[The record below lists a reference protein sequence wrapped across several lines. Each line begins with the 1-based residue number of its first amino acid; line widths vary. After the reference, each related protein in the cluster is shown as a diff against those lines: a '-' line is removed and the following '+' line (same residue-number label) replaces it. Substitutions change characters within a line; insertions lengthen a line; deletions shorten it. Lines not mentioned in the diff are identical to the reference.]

1 MPAPQEDTR
10 YPARQLVASGGAAP
24 PPALPG
30 AAAVGRRWAI
40 PAAGRPIPLLVCAA
54 LAALIAVAAVAWHQ
68 TRALLVEQSKAHT
81 TLVARAAV
89 HVLAERLRGAD
100 RLLREHARAAAWRPV
115 AATEDQTFSTLA
127 LIDREGRVNA
137 TDEASILL
145 AEVAHDAR
153 SSLPDDSTL
162 LVAIPR
168 AGEPARMLLVRR
180 VDASRRDMLLVGE
193 LRTEHL
199 WAERTGS
206 AWVCTVTAAGT
217 ALHCPA
223 DAMALRRAFMRGQQ
237 AASRGEARDDI
248 RIEAFGAREALEL
261 PAGIRGPDLLAV
273 GLQSR
278 EAALAPGA
286 RARLA
291 LLIALA
297 GAAIL
302 VATLGMAHDR
312 SMRHSLKQ
320 LADWTRRIAAQESG
334 SAAVREVE
342 PAFRSVS
349 VPLRDVAQTLSLEQD
364 LRAALAKVDRLLL
377 ESADL
382 DQVARAV
389 ARRLRAVVGAAAVGI
404 ALKRASRHAPAEAE
418 GGELY
423 LATAAAPDRVRAA
436 PAPFIAPA
444 GLRQL
449 IAAEGLW
456 LRAPLPGD
464 PLLAALWREGVDEAL
479 IHPVLVNA
487 TTVGVLAVGL
497 AAAGS
502 RAPVERV
509 VRPFADRLALGFGNA
524 VREQELTYHARFDGL
539 TGLPNRRAF
548 VARLAEEEARA
559 QRDGSI
565 LAVLLIDLDRFKS
578 VNDTLGHAGGDE
590 VIRQV
595 SERLRACVRETDFL
609 ARLSGDEFG
618 VLLRGLHT
626 GADVGRVAAA
636 LMRALSEPYQ
646 CGEHEQVLSASA
658 GAAVYPVD
666 GLTCEVLMRNA
677 DTAMHRAKESG
688 GGKVV
693 FFEARMTQDLTRR
706 VTVERELRRALE
718 NDEFVLYYQPQ
729 MDVRSGELSG
739 AEVLIRW
746 QHPVRG
752 LQPPAAFIDIAEQTG
767 LIEPIGELVLR
778 KACLQLRQWQER
790 GLAPPRL
797 SVNVSGRQ
805 FRRRDF
811 AALVAVIL
819 REAGA
824 DPRDLELEI
833 TETLL
838 MDDVD
843 ASGLVLGQLAA
854 QGIRLAIDD
863 FGTGYSSLAY
873 LKRLRFDA
881 LKIDR
886 SFVKD
891 VVTDEDS
898 AAIASAIIAL
908 ARTLRKETVAEG
920 VETREQLDF
929 LREQRCDLIQGFLI
943 SKPVPA
949 DDFMSAFRTKL
960 KDTTKLRETR
970 RLVR

>member
-1 MPAPQEDTR
+1 MAPLQEDR
-10 YPARQLVASGGAAP
+10 RQAAQRLVASDRADP
-24 PPALPG
+24 LTLPG
-30 AAAVGRRWAI
+30 AAAVGRRWAG
-40 PAAGRPIPLLVCAA
+40 PAAWRPIPVLVCAT
-54 LAALIAVAAVAWHQ
+54 LASLLVIAVLAWHQ
-68 TRALLVEQSKAHT
+68 TKALLLGQAEAHT
-81 TLVARAAV
+81 AQAAQAGVRAF
-89 HVLAERLRGAD
+89 AERLQWAD
-100 RLLREHARAAAWRPV
+100 RLLREHARSAAWHSSQP
-115 AATEDQTFSTLA
+115 APEQTFTA
-127 LIDREGRVNA
+127 IARVDAAGRADGVDA
-137 TDEASILL
+137 ASIHL
-145 AEVAHDAR
+145 AEVARAAHAA
-153 SSLPDDSTL
+153 LQEEATL
-162 LVAIPR
+162 LVAVPR
-168 AGEPARMLLVRR
+168 TGQPAQMFLVRR
-180 VDASRRDMLLVGE
+180 VEASRSDTLLVGE
-193 LRTEHL
+193 LRSESL
-199 WAERTGS
+199 WPERTGPT
-206 AWVCTVTAAGT
+206 WVCIVTAQGEL
-217 ALHCPA
+217 LHCP
-223 DAMALRRAFMRGQQ
+223 
-237 AASRGEARDDI
+237 GEALSLQR
-248 RIEAFGAREALEL
+248 ALVPAQAGAGSAARQDRGLRPVGASAALQL
-261 PAGIRGPDLLAV
+261 PAGISGPDLLAQA
-273 GLQSR
+273 LQSR

-286 RARLA
+286 RARLILLVA
-291 LLIALA
+291 LLASTT
-297 GAAIL
+297 L
-302 VATLGMAHDR
+302 VVTLGVVHDR
-312 SMRHSLKQ
+312 SMRRSLKQ
-320 LADWTRRIAAQESG
+320 LADWARRIAAQESG
-334 SAAVREVE
+334 SAAAREVE
-342 PAFRSVS
+342 PVFQAVS
-349 VPLRDVAQTLSLEQD
+349 IPLGDVAQTLSFEQQ
-364 LRAALAKVDRLLL
+364 LRAALAEVDRLLL
-377 ESADL
+377 DSADL
-382 DQVARAV
+382 ERLARTV
-389 ARRLRAVVGAAAVGI
+389 TLRLRAMLGAPAVGI
-404 ALKRASRHAPAEAE
+404 ALQHASRRAPSAAE
-418 GGELY
+418 GGDVY
-423 LATAAAPDRVRAA
+423 LAGASAPDHVRVA

-449 IAAEGLW
+449 VADEGLW

-464 PLLAALWREGVDEAL
+464 TLLAALWRQSGVEEAFVY
-479 IHPVLVNA
+479 PVMMNA
-487 TTVGVLAVGL
+487 ATVGVLAVGVAGAVSHSATEH
-497 AAAGS
+497 AAQA
-502 RAPVERV
+502 
-509 VRPFADRLALGFGNA
+509 FADRLALGFGNA
-524 VREQELTYHARFDGL
+524 VREQQLTYHASFDGL

-548 VARLAEEEARA
+548 VARVAEEEARA

-565 LAVLLIDLDRFKS
+565 LAVLLINLDRFKS

-590 VIRQV
+590 VIRQAAH
-595 SERLRACVRETDFL
+595 RLRACVRETDFL

-626 GADVGRVAAA
+626 AADIGRVAAA
-636 LMRALSEPYQ
+636 LMRSLAEPYR

-666 GLTCEVLMRNA
+666 AVTCEGLMRNA

-688 GGKVV
+688 GGKLV

-718 NDEFVLYYQPQ
+718 RDEFVLYYQPQ
-729 MDVRSGELSG
+729 MDVRSGELLG

-746 QHPVRG
+746 QHPVQG
-752 LQPPAAFIDIAEQTG
+752 LQSPAAFIDIAEQTG

-811 AALVAVIL
+811 AAMVAVIL
-819 REAGA
+819 REAGI

-843 ASGLVLGQLAA
+843 ASGVVLGQLAA

-920 VETREQLDF
+920 VETREQLAF

-949 DDFMSAFRTKL
+949 DDFISAFGTKL
-960 KDTTKLRETR
+960 KDTTRLKETR
-970 RLVR
+970 RMLR